1 MDTIKD
7 TYKNYNIPKDW
18 KLVTIG
24 SLGSVST
31 SSVDKKSKV
40 GEDEVSL
47 INYTD
52 VFNSLDKKITAK
64 INFMRVTARS
74 NQIITNQVHKGDVLF
89 TPSSETK
96 NDIGIS
102 AVVYEDIPKTLY
114 SYHLLRLSFKKE
126 LNLDF
131 KCYLFNSEF
140 VLKQFEL
147 LSQGLTR
154 YTIGL
159 NNFDEILTLLPPL
172 NEQQKIAEI
181 LSTVDEQISL
191 TEKIIEKSK
200 ELKKGLMQKLFSEG
214 IGHTEFKDTKI
225 GRIPKD
231 WEVVIL
237 NDLLSLLTDFEAN
250 GSFASVKENVR
261 ISERIDYAW
270 YVRATD
276 LENKSTFD
284 KVKYVNESSYSFLK
298 KTKLKGNEVLITKRG
313 EIGKVYHF
321 IKPIEMPCTLAPNL
335 YLLKINDKVFSKYL
349 YYYFKNNEGNKL
361 LKRINGSTTIGALYK
376 NDVKKIKVKLPP
388 FPEQQKIADILS
400 EADSKIEKEEI
411 KKKKLEELKRGLM
424 QQLLTGKKRVKV

>member
-102 AVVYEDIPKTLY
+102 AVVYEDIPETLY

-159 NNFDEILTLLPPL
+159 NNFDEILTL
-172 NEQQKIAEI
+172 
-181 LSTVDEQISL
+181 
-191 TEKIIEKSK
+191 
-200 ELKKGLMQKLFSEG
+200 
-214 IGHTEFKDTKI
+214 H
-225 GRIPKD
+225 
-231 WEVVIL
+231 
-237 NDLLSLLTDFEAN
+237 
-250 GSFASVKENVR
+250 
-261 ISERIDYAW
+261 
-270 YVRATD
+270 
-276 LENKSTFD
+276 
-284 KVKYVNESSYSFLK
+284 
-298 KTKLKGNEVLITKRG
+298 
-313 EIGKVYHF
+313 
-321 IKPIEMPCTLAPNL
+321 
-335 YLLKINDKVFSKYL
+335 
-349 YYYFKNNEGNKL
+349 
-361 LKRINGSTTIGALYK
+361 
-376 NDVKKIKVKLPP
+376 
-388 FPEQQKIADILS
+388 
-400 EADSKIEKEEI
+400 
-411 KKKKLEELKRGLM
+411 
-424 QQLLTGKKRVKV
+424 

>member
-7 TYKNYNIPKDW
+7 TYKNYNIPNDW

-102 AVVYEDIPKTLY
+102 AVVYEDIPETLY

-159 NNFDEILTLLPPL
+159 NNFDEIFTLLPPL

-225 GRIPKD
+225 GRIPKE
-231 WEVVIL
+231 WEILKLGDTTSKIKDGTHGTHKNVDDGLPLLSAKDIRNGIVHIPLDYRKISIEDYESIHRNFQL
-237 NDLLSLLTDFEAN
+237 NDNDILLTVVGTIGRVAILKNYNSNFT
-250 GSFASVKENVR
+250 FQRSVAYIRLSKDT
-261 ISERIDYAW
+261 ISEFYAQ
-270 YVRATD
+270 YFLSREFTKQLLMRANASAQAGVY
-276 LENKSTFD
+276 L
-284 KVKYVNESSYSFLK
+284 
-298 KTKLKGNEVLITKRG
+298 G
-313 EIGKVYHF
+313 ELSKI
-321 IKPIEMPCTLAPNL
+321 PIP
-335 YLLKINDKVFSKYL
+335 I
-349 YYYFKNNEGNKL
+349 
-361 LKRINGSTTIGALYK
+361 
-376 NDVKKIKVKLPP
+376 PP
-388 FPEQQKIADILS
+388 LTEQKKIADILS
-400 EADSKIEKEEI
+400 EADSKIEKEQI
-411 KKKKLEELKRGLM
+411 KKDKLEELKKGLM